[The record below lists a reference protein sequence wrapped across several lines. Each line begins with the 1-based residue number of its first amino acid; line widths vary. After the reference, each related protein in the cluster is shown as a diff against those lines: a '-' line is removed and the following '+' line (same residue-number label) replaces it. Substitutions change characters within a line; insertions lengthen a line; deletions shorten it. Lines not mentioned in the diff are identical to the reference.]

1 MIKLKWIIN
10 DSNNIIIILCGIFYS
25 ILCIFSIITGIIY
38 ASGKKKLN
46 PLELS
51 DNFIKKLNTKE
62 KINKFTIKMGYI
74 TFIVGIIQGIT
85 ALAIFKGHNII
96 LYIIALS
103 FTIFSIC
110 SVLFKLKGK
119 INSFPIIKLIF
130 YILILIVLLLKNTR
144 ILFY

>member
-1 MIKLKWIIN
+1 MKWIIN

-38 ASGKKKLN
+38 ASGKKILN

-62 KINKFTIKMGYI
+62 IINKFTIKMGYI